1 MKLTP
6 EQIQAKLDSFN
17 KEYKESGLTDGKI
30 SKAAAREA
38 GKKAGLFKKTEE
50 QKKALIKKYGT
61 VNGAMLSLEARQ
73 KVKATQI
80 EKYGKINGHLN
91 NMNTSAKSLSSRKV
105 SEKWKE
111 GHKKSL
117 AACHAPE
124 AKAKSAAKHKKPV
137 LQYDLQ
143 NNFIKEWPGIVD
155 AQNNTGIGRHNI
167 GMCLKTKTKSA
178 GGFIW
183 KYKNEQ

>member
-1 MKLTP
+1 MKHILRPVLAIKNFNQRDINIAFFENEHKYVISFEPDVKYTSVTTWIH
-6 EQIQAKLDSFN
+6 EHFENFDSDKVIF
-17 KEYKESGLTDGKI
+17 KMMSG
-30 SKAAAREA
+30 
-38 GKKAGLFKKTEE
+38 
-50 QKKALIKKYGT
+50 
-61 VNGAMLSLEARQ
+61 V
-73 KVKATQI
+73 
-80 EKYGKINGHLN
+80 
-91 NMNTSAKSLSSRKV
+91 
-105 SEKWKE
+105 KWKE

-143 NNFIKEWPGIVD
+143 NNLIKEWPGIVD

-183 KYKNEQ
+183 KYKNKQ